1 MAPNG
6 AANPQIAVSP
16 RSARLLLFTA
26 ALSAALLPTF
36 LHARAQTADTAT
48 QDETIRVNTD
58 LVTVPA
64 VITDRRARRVPGLIA
79 ADFEVLD
86 EGRAVEISYFA
97 AGAERVA
104 LVFLL
109 DASGSTRD
117 LIAGQREA
125 ALALFSRFGKR
136 SRVSVIHFQER
147 PGLSLPF
154 TADLEAAS
162 AAFRFVALPDR
173 RTAIFDAALSAVRA
187 FDTPGADASERRIV
201 ILISDGLDTA
211 SRVRPSSVIDEARR
225 RNITF
230 YVIHTPLFWIQG
242 GRLSPRPTANGFRD
256 LAQKTGGQLF
266 VAGGDAETS
275 PGAQTPHDFWP
286 VFRAIEDDLRGQYVL
301 GYYAGDAQRTG
312 RPRRVEVR
320 LKTRDAGKLRVRALR
335 DTYVLEPRP
344 DGGGASP
351 ASAAPER

>member
-1 MAPNG
+1 MASNG
-6 AANPQIAVSP
+6 AANPQIADSP
-16 RSARLLLFTA
+16 RSARLLFVAA
-26 ALSAALLPTF
+26 ALSAALLPTIF
-36 LHARAQTADTAT
+36 HARAQTAAAPA
-48 QDETIRVNTD
+48 DETVRVNTD

-64 VITDRRARRVPGLIA
+64 VITDRRARRVPGLTA

-86 EGRAVEISYFA
+86 EGRGVEISYFA

-125 ALALFSRFGKR
+125 ALALFSRFGQR

-154 TADLEAAS
+154 TADLEAAR

-173 RTAIFDAALSAVRA
+173 RTAIFDAALAAVRA
-187 FDTPGADASERRIV
+187 FDTPGADRAERRIV

-211 SRVRPSSVIDEARR
+211 SRVRPSAVIDEARA
-225 RNITF
+225 RNVTF
-230 YVIHTPLFWIQG
+230 YVIHTPLFWIEG
-242 GRLSPRPTANGFRD
+242 GRLSPRPTAKGFRD

-266 VAGGDAETS
+266 VGGDAETS
-275 PGAQTPHDFWP
+275 RGAQTPHDFWP
-286 VFRAIEDDLRGQYVL
+286 LFRAIEDDLRGQYVL
-301 GYYAGDAQRTG
+301 GYYAGDAERTG

-335 DTYVLEPRP
+335 DTYVLERRP
-344 DGGGASP
+344 D
-351 ASAAPER
+351 